1 MQLKIGSMKRL
12 FRYLSVILVLSSV
25 VSKAQVAAD
34 SASLKPEKNGVLGGQ
49 IQDRA
54 GATIQAFVLVHS
66 DRGNKIDKQV
76 PVDKEGEFK
85 IELAAGLYDF
95 FVASPGFLPIAKV
108 IEIKGGRQTTLKLTM
123 KVDEEHL
130 QDDVF

>member
-1 MQLKIGSMKRL
+1 ML
-12 FRYLSVILVLSSV
+12 
-25 VSKAQVAAD
+25 A
-34 SASLKPEKNGVLGGQ
+34 GQ
-49 IQDRA
+49 IQDRV

-76 PVDKEGEFK
+76 PVDKEGEFTM
-85 IELAAGLYDF
+85 ELAPGLYDF

-108 IEIKGGRQTTLKLTM
+108 IEIKDGKRTTLKLTM

-130 QDDVF
+130 QNDIF

>member
-1 MQLKIGSMKRL
+1 MKCI
-12 FRYLSVILVLSSV
+12 RYLSIILVLSSV
-25 VSKAQVAAD
+25 VSRAQVAAD
-34 SASLKPEKNGVLGGQ
+34 SASPKPEKNGVLAGH
-49 IQDRA
+49 IHDRA

-76 PVDKEGEFK
+76 RVDKDGEFK
-85 IELAAGLYDF
+85 IELAPGLYVF

-108 IEIKGGRQTTLKLTM
+108 IEIKGGRPTTLKLTM

-130 QDDVF
+130 QNDIF